1 MVMMNEQK
9 RSNDVLVS
17 SSTGIP
23 RHSRSPIRI
32 SCLVT
37 HGSSG
42 TRTTSIL
49 RVRNRNWRRCRS
61 NQRFRLESTCPTR
74 SQKDNPKKSK
84 ERMTT
89 SMERVISS
97 AILLVTTFIYA
108 AVDKIGD
115 HVPEDIT
122 VGYILFVVGMWIAL
136 HIYMRS
142 RV

>member
-1 MVMMNEQK
+1 
-9 RSNDVLVS
+9 
-17 SSTGIP
+17 
-23 RHSRSPIRI
+23 
-32 SCLVT
+32 
-37 HGSSG
+37 
-42 TRTTSIL
+42 
-49 RVRNRNWRRCRS
+49 
-61 NQRFRLESTCPTR
+61 
-74 SQKDNPKKSK
+74 
-84 ERMTT
+84 MTT